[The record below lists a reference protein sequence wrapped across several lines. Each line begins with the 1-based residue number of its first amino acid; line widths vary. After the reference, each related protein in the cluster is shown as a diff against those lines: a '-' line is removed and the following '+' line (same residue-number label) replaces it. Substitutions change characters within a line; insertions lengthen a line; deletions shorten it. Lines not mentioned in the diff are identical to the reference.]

1 VLQVCLRT
9 KDGEPVDDES
19 GAATELACGGTS
31 HGSGS
36 SKDEFKATVR
46 RKDLGLYSLKY
57 IPKSG
62 VMAEVWVHVGG
73 KPIPSSPFRIEFAP
87 GDPSADACVLTG
99 QGLKAAKRGEVASF
113 RIEAFDQWGNKL
125 NRGGASFSATI
136 VSPLDQQLVKIVD
149 EQNGAYSCSY
159 VVNSFGDYSLTVRLA
174 GTSLPGMPRTV
185 AVPGPSTAHCSVSGP
200 GIAKPVSLR
209 ETFFDIHICDS
220 SGSPFDINIVELR
233 RFTPRGGKS
242 PQLDEPKL
250 LPVAS
255 TTSGSFASG
264 APRPAKVAKIMDKL
278 ALELAVRSQLLYQMI
293 AEVDSDGDGLIA
305 SDELVALVKRLG
317 VPTTTAEVQE
327 LILYFDDNGDGRVEC
342 VLLGIRRCMPIVFE
356 GELRFAVTRRCAQR
370 SRRLRRS
377 TGSAAV
383 RSTCLS

>member
-1 VLQVCLRT
+1 MLQVCLRT

-19 GAATELACGGTS
+19 GAATQLACGGTS

-87 GDPSADACVLTG
+87 GDPSADACVLSG

-113 RIEAFDQWGNKL
+113 RIQAFDQWGNKL

-149 EQNGAYSCSY
+149 EQNGAYACSY

-220 SGSPFDINIVELR
+220 SGNPFDINI
-233 RFTPRGGKS
+233 G
-242 PQLDEPKL
+242 DEPKL

-255 TTSGSFASG
+255 TASGSFASG

-342 VLLGIRRCMPIVFE
+342 VLLGIRRCMPIVCR